1 MSTLSILIIGIIL
14 LGVFS
19 LDMIRRS
26 KLKMINACLE
36 AKNYD
41 AVISMAESKIN
52 RKLLLSHTCDL
63 YLLRANFL
71 KLETSE
77 FLPILFKVYKEEV
90 NEEHKKDIM
99 ETYYHLYL
107 FKQNEEAASA
117 ILEKIMN
124 SADVNFKK
132 VSQFAFDV
140 AFHKDSE
147 DLKEMETLVEI
158 LRSFELGACAY
169 YIAAKYEQMG
179 NWEMAQAYYQS
190 CLGCFNESH
199 YYSKSAKKHV
209 EDLAKKLVNA

>member
-14 LGVFS
+14 IGVFS
-19 LDMIRRS
+19 LDMIRKS

-41 AVISMAESKIN
+41 AVISMAESKMN

-71 KLETSE
+71 KLETSK
-77 FLPILFKVYKEEV
+77 FLPILFEVYKNEV
-90 NEEHKKDIM
+90 NEENKKDIM

-107 FKQNEEAASA
+107 FKQNEEAASE

-124 SADVNFKK
+124 STDVNFKK
-132 VSQFAFDV
+132 VSQYAFNV
-140 AFHKDSE
+140 NFHKEND
-147 DLKEMETLVEI
+147 DLEEMEALVET

-169 YIAAKYEQMG
+169 YIGEQYEQMG
-179 NWEMAQAYYQS
+179 NWEMAQAYFQS

-199 YYSKSAKKHV
+199 YYAKSAKKHV
-209 EDLAKKLVNA
+209 EELTLKMA

>member
-14 LGVFS
+14 IGVFS
-19 LDMIRRS
+19 LDMIRKS

-41 AVISMAESKIN
+41 AVISMAESKMN

-71 KLETSE
+71 KLETSK
-77 FLPILFKVYKEEV
+77 FLPILFEVYKNEV
-90 NEEHKKDIM
+90 NEENKKDIM

-107 FKQNEEAASA
+107 FKQNEEAASK

-124 SADVNFKK
+124 STDVNFKK
-132 VSQFAFDV
+132 VSQYAFNV
-140 AFHKDSE
+140 NFHKEND
-147 DLKEMETLVEI
+147 DLEEMEALVET

-169 YIAAKYEQMG
+169 YIGEQYEQMG
-179 NWEMAQAYYQS
+179 NWEMAQAYFQS

-199 YYSKSAKKHV
+199 YYAKSAKKHV
-209 EDLAKKLVNA
+209 EELTLKMA

>member
-14 LGVFS
+14 IGVFS
-19 LDMIRRS
+19 LDMIRKS

-41 AVISMAESKIN
+41 AVISMAESKMN

-71 KLETSE
+71 KLETTE
-77 FLPILFKVYKEEV
+77 FLPILFEVYKNEV
-90 NEEHKKDIM
+90 NEENKKDIM

-107 FKQNEEAASA
+107 FKQNEEAASK

-124 SADVNFKK
+124 STDVNFKK
-132 VSQFAFDV
+132 VSQYAFNV
-140 AFHKDSE
+140 NFHKEND
-147 DLKEMETLVEI
+147 DLEEMEALVET

-169 YIAAKYEQMG
+169 YIGEQYEQMG
-179 NWEMAQAYYQS
+179 NWEMAQAYFQS

-199 YYSKSAKKHV
+199 YYAKSAKKHV
-209 EDLAKKLVNA
+209 EELTLKMA